1 MVNVTYKYIKIKHW
15 SKKYKAMCISN
26 KDIYNA
32 SFNEINNIIKDYL
45 SKNNISSQNIGK
57 NINFDL
63 YYSMKAW
70 TNKISNS
77 MIAVG
82 TVEMSNMI
90 NIKTKEPFKF
100 IEIVCI
106 SEKDKICIPVY
117 FIENIKAD
125 GKNNKDN
132 TVLYYYPKKI
142 LYNYV
147 INQPIINIDYD
158 TQS

>member
-1 MVNVTYKYIKIKHW
+1 MANVTYKDIKIKHW

-90 NIKTKEPFKF
+90 NIKT
-100 IEIVCI
+100 
-106 SEKDKICIPVY
+106 
-117 FIENIKAD
+117 
-125 GKNNKDN
+125 
-132 TVLYYYPKKI
+132 
-142 LYNYV
+142 
-147 INQPIINIDYD
+147 
-158 TQS
+158 